1 MPMALGT
8 ASTRTDRAVTIRE
21 LLASGLRS
29 YSFEFFPPRTDTGE
43 RNLWSA
49 IRRIEAVGPTF
60 VSVTYGAGGSSR
72 ERTVRVTERIASE
85 TTLTPV
91 AHLTAVAHSVAE
103 LRNIVGQ
110 YADAGIRN
118 MLALR
123 GDPPGDPQ
131 GEWVRH
137 PEGLEY
143 AVDLVRLIKEA
154 GDFCVGVAAFPER
167 HPRSA
172 DWDSDVRHFVAKCR
186 AGADYALTQM
196 FFHVEDY
203 LRLRDRVTAAGC
215 DTPII
220 PEIMPVTNVRQ
231 IERFAQ
237 LSSAAFPPALARR
250 LHAVEDD
257 PAAVRAIGVEYAT
270 KMSETLLAEGAPGL
284 HFITLNHSTATL
296 EIYQNLGLHHRTH
309 HRPPRT

>member
-1 MPMALGT
+1 MAFGT
-8 ASTRTDRAVTIRE
+8 ASTRNDHAVTIRE
-21 LLASGLRS
+21 LLASGMRS
-29 YSFEFFPPRTDTGE
+29 FSFEFFPPRTDKGE
-43 RNLWSA
+43 RSLWDA
-49 IRRIEAVGPTF
+49 IRRIEAVSPTF
-60 VSVTYGAGGSSR
+60 VSVTYGAGGSFR
-72 ERTVRVTERIASE
+72 ERTVRMTERIASE

-91 AHLTAVAHSVAE
+91 AHLTAVDHSLAE
-103 LRNIVGQ
+103 LRNIIGQ

-137 PEGLEY
+137 PEGLSY
-143 AVDLVRLIKEA
+143 AVDLVRLIKEV
-154 GDFCVGVAAFPER
+154 GDFCVGVAAFPEK
-167 HPRSA
+167 HPRSPG
-172 DWDSDVRHFVAKCR
+172 WDSEIKHFVAKCR

-203 LRLRDRVTAAGC
+203 LRLRDRVAAAGC
-215 DTPII
+215 ETPII
-220 PEIMPVTNVRQ
+220 PEIMPVTNARQ

-237 LSSAAFPPALARR
+237 LSNADFPADLAGRVN
-250 LHAVEDD
+250 AVEDD

-270 KMSETLLAEGAPGL
+270 KMSERLLAEGAPGL

-296 EIYQNLGLHHRTH
+296 EIYQNLGLPQRT
-309 HRPPRT
+309 